1 VADQVDRDI
10 FPGTSSDVDYPPKVC
25 HVGLKVIDIA
35 LLAIGKLSVGTALP
49 AMIIENS
56 DDSPLVQ
63 VPGTFKVFF
72 EVLGPAIDHHRQR
85 ISGVDFGKG
94 YPECTA
100 AR

>member
-1 VADQVDRDI
+1 
-10 FPGTSSDVDYPPKVC
+10 
-25 HVGLKVIDIA
+25 
-35 LLAIGKLSVGTALP
+35 
-49 AMIIENS
+49 MIIENS